1 MPFDARIHHRR
12 SIRLL
17 RWDYAQPGAYFIT
30 LCTFNRAL
38 LFGTVEAGQM
48 RLATAGETVAREWR
62 RSREI
67 RAEVELDEFIVMP
80 NHFHAIVFL
89 RRGAGVAGEPQTVR
103 GFKGSPRRSL
113 SALVQGFKA
122 STTRRINLTEGA
134 ACSPVWQRNYYERVL
149 RDDGELHRARE
160 YIIDNPRKWSEDV
173 NNPACVGANGIRPQ
187 PARPV

>member
-1 MPFDARIHHRR
+1 M
-12 SIRLL
+12 L

-38 LFGTVEAGQM
+38 LFGTLEAGQM
-48 RLATAGETVAREWR
+48 RLTTAGETVAGEWR

-122 STTRRINLTEGA
+122 STTRRILTEGA

-149 RDDGELHRARE
+149 RDDGELHRARV